1 MALHSGE
8 NKGSIQKNFIMSSI
22 LAISSVVFPFISFRY
37 VSRILLPEGTGKV
50 TLAVSVVS
58 YFLLFAQLGIP
69 TYGIRACAKV
79 RDDREKLTRTA
90 QELLYIN
97 LFMCVLVYAV
107 FGLALAFVPKMR
119 EEKLLYLVVCP
130 TILLTSLGMEWLFK
144 ALEQYT
150 YITVRSIIF
159 KFIALLSMFLLI
171 HVQKDYIIYA
181 GISLFASSAS
191 YVMNLFHAKKYID
204 LKPLGHFDFRQ
215 HYKPIMVFFAMT
227 CATTIYTHLDTVMLG
242 FMKTDVDV
250 GYYNAAV
257 KIKTILLGIVTS
269 LGTVLLPRASYY
281 IQSGRYDDFYK
292 ISGKALSFVTLFAT
306 PVMLYFILFAREGI
320 LLISSDSFEGSIL
333 PMQIIM
339 PTLLWIGL
347 TNILGLQMLVPL
359 GREKVVLYSEIAGA
373 VVDVAL
379 NAILIPRYASAGAAV
394 GTLVAEIVVFVVQ
407 YAALRGEV
415 RDMFKGMHYLRI
427 CIALALAVAASFWI
441 KTLHWGY
448 FVTLVCSACLYFGV
462 YAAFLLW
469 RREPMAVEVEQ
480 QALGKVGSI
489 IKRFKK

>member
-1 MALHSGE
+1 
-8 NKGSIQKNFIMSSI
+8 
-22 LAISSVVFPFISFRY
+22 
-37 VSRILLPEGTGKV
+37 
-50 TLAVSVVS
+50 
-58 YFLLFAQLGIP
+58 
-69 TYGIRACAKV
+69 
-79 RDDREKLTRTA
+79 
-90 QELLYIN
+90 
-97 LFMCVLVYAV
+97 
-107 FGLALAFVPKMR
+107 
-119 EEKLLYLVVCP
+119 
-130 TILLTSLGMEWLFK
+130 
-144 ALEQYT
+144 
-150 YITVRSIIF
+150 
-159 KFIALLSMFLLI
+159 MFLLI